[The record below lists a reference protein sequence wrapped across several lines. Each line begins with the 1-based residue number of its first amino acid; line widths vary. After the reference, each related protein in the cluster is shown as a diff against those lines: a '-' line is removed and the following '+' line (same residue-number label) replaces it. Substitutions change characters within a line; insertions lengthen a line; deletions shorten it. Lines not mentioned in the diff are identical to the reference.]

1 MRRKRDLR
9 FVRLGLT
16 YNHNS
21 VGDMQSWIT
30 AKKAGVINKAAT

>member
-16 YNHNS
+16 YNHN
-21 VGDMQSWIT
+21 VGDMLSWIT
-30 AKKAGVINKAAT
+30 AKKAGVINKAAR